1 MPINSLT
8 LKTFSLVCFLLVS
21 SIGAGLAGIHYLRAS
36 VVEYEHTLERQVA
49 NERDIKAAL
58 VGFKTQVQEWK
69 NTLLRGTNLEQRDKY
84 WGRFQARQ
92 LEVGGQID
100 ALLLNMA
107 DSDARVLVED
117 FKLAH
122 EQMGAGYENGFNAY
136 VESGNQSAIGD
147 SAVKGMD
154 REPAKLLDE
163 AATMLEEQVFQAVL
177 AAQNTAS
184 SAVRSSYIFLAVI
197 AVLGLVGAGWLA
209 RSISRQIGGDP
220 KVALESIRRIADGDM
235 SQPVPLYKNDTH
247 SVMAGMEQM
256 RQSLID
262 VISQVRL
269 SSDHIAAGSTEI
281 ANSSA
286 DQSQRVDELASSLEQ
301 TAASMEELGST
312 VSQNA
317 KNAGQADALA
327 KSASLVAKAGGEV
340 VAEVVDTMKEINSSA
355 QQIVDIIA
363 VIDSIAF
370 QTNLLALNAA
380 VEAARA
386 ADQGRGFAVV
396 ATEVRALA
404 HRSSDAANEIKE
416 LINTSVE
423 RVEKGSR
430 LVDRAG
436 VTMNE
441 VVQSISSVTEL
452 MGNISH
458 ASTEQS
464 EAVRQVGQAVTQ
476 MDQATQQ
483 SASKV
488 EQSAASATSLRTQS
502 AELVEAV
509 SQFQLGSDKTNTTD
523 SAL

>member
-1 MPINSLT
+1 MNSLT
-8 LKTFSLVCFLLVS
+8 LKTFSLVCLLLVS
-21 SIGAGLAGIHYLRAS
+21 SIGAGLAGIYQLRGA
-36 VVEYEHTLERQVA
+36 VGEYEITLERQVA

-69 NTLLRGTNLEQRDKY
+69 NTLLRGSNPAQREKY
-84 WGRFQARQ
+84 WTRFQAKQ
-92 LEVGGQID
+92 IEVGEQID
-100 ALLLNMA
+100 ALLLKMA
-107 DSDARVLVED
+107 DSDARVLVNN

-122 EQMGAGYENGFNAY
+122 QQMGIGYEQGFNAY
-136 VESGNQSAIGD
+136 TQSGNQSAIGD

-154 REPAKLLDE
+154 REPAKLLYE
-163 AATMLEEQVFQAVL
+163 AAAMLEEQVYQAVL
-177 AAQNTAS
+177 AAQHS
-184 SAVRSSYIFLAVI
+184 GSLAVRSSYIFLAAI
-197 AVLGLVGAGWLA
+197 ALLGLVGAGWLA
-209 RSISRQIGGDP
+209 RSLSREIGGDP
-220 KVALESIRRIADGDM
+220 KVALESIKRIADGDM
-235 SQPVPLYKNDTH
+235 SQPVPLNNGDTS

-256 RQSLID
+256 RQSLIG
-262 VISQVRL
+262 VITQVRL
-269 SSDHIAAGSTEI
+269 SSDQIAVGSAEI
-281 ANSSA
+281 SSSSS
-286 DQSQRVDELASSLEQ
+286 DQSHRIVELASSLEE

-312 VSQNA
+312 VGQNAENAGKADKLA
-317 KNAGQADALA
+317 KNA
-327 KSASLVAKAGGEV
+327 SMVAKVGGEV
-340 VAEVVDTMKEINSSA
+340 VAEVVNTMKEINTSA

-423 RVEKGSR
+423 RVEKGSQ
-430 LVDRAG
+430 LVDKAG

-441 VVQSISSVTEL
+441 VVESISCVTEL
-452 MGNISH
+452 MGNISL
-458 ASTEQS
+458 ASSEQS
-464 EAVRQVGQAVTQ
+464 EAVRQVGQAVNQ

-488 EQSAASATSLRTQS
+488 EQSEVSATSLRTQS
-502 AELVEAV
+502 TELVAAM
-509 SQFQLGSDKTNTTD
+509 SQFQLGGDDTVTLD
-523 SAL
+523 STR